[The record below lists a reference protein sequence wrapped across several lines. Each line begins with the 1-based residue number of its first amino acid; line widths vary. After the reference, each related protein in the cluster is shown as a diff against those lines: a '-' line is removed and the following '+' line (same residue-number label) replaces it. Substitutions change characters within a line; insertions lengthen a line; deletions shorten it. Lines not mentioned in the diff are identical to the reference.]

1 MAEPTYFV
9 PTLCLTNVMSLAPKI
24 DELRVF
30 LQHDKIDI
38 CCITETWLKDTID
51 YNVINIQNYQLL
63 RKDRIHAQHGG
74 VALYVK
80 DNIKLDRLYEYEH
93 ANNNHIEVLWCKVRF
108 SGLILGVLY
117 HPPSSNDNQMEEYLL
132 DTLSNIESS
141 HPNCGILLT
150 GDFNRLY
157 VSQVTNY
164 FRFKHWSILPL
175 EETTP

>member
-1 MAEPTYFV
+1 
-9 PTLCLTNVMSLAPKI
+9 MSLAPKI

-38 CCITETWLKDTID
+38 CCITETWLKDTIV